1 MTSINNQN
9 SSKKKI
15 ALVHDYM
22 YTYGGAERVFEV
34 MVEAFPNADIYTSY
48 YLSEKMPEK
57 FRSWKINESILGKIP
72 FLKNTFLRRYFTFPN
87 FLAMWLLDLKKYDL
101 IISSSSGPAKAIRFS
116 KGAKHIC
123 YVHTP
128 HWEAWGIKNSKSM
141 IIRLF
146 KPLLRYLEFWSAQ
159 KPSLLLANSS
169 TTQNRIKEFY
179 KRDSEILFPPIDVEK
194 IQDFL
199 KDKNIQ
205 KEDFFI
211 MVCRLDLYKGVSI
224 VARILDKYGYKMKII
239 GKGEDEKNLVG
250 LSDNIQYLGPV
261 DDATKWL
268 EMAKSKAFIMWNVE
282 DFGITMVESL
292 ACGTPIVAYKAGGA
306 LDIVQEGVNGIF
318 FEEQNEMGLING
330 IEELGKMKVD
340 IENLKK
346 SSNMFSK
353 EMFMEKITTYEKY
366 SKKY

>member
-34 MVEAFPNADIYTSY
+34 MVEAFPDADIYTSY
-48 YLSEKMPEK
+48 YLPEKMPDK
-57 FRSWKINESILGKIP
+57 FKSWRIHESFLGKIP

-101 IISSSSGPAKAIRFS
+101 IISSSSGPAKAIRFR
-116 KGAKHIC
+116 KDAKHIC
-123 YVHTP
+123 YIHTP
-128 HWEAWGIKNSKSM
+128 HWEAWGIKNSKS
-141 IIRLF
+141 IFIKIA
-146 KPLLRYLEFWSAQ
+146 KPLLRWLEFWSAQ

-169 TTQNRIKEFY
+169 TTQKRIKEFY
-179 KRDSEILFPPIDVEK
+179 KRDSVVVYPPIDVER
-194 IQDFL
+194 IQNFL
-199 KDKNIQ
+199 KDKSIK

-224 VARILDKYGYKMKII
+224 VAKILDKNGYKMKII

-250 LSDNIQYLGPV
+250 LSNNIQYLGPV
-261 DDATKWL
+261 DDETKWI
-268 EMAKSKAFIMWNVE
+268 EMAKAKAFIMWNVE

-292 ACGTPIVAYKAGGA
+292 ACGTPVIALGKGGSR
-306 LDIVQEGVNGIF
+306 DIIEDEINGIF
-318 FEEQNEMGLING
+318 FERQTEEDLIDA
-330 IEELGKMKVD
+330 IKKLKKTHFDQKYMVQSVQKFSRESFRKKLKE
-340 IENLKK
+340 ISENL
-346 SSNMFSK
+346 
-353 EMFMEKITTYEKY
+353 
-366 SKKY
+366 